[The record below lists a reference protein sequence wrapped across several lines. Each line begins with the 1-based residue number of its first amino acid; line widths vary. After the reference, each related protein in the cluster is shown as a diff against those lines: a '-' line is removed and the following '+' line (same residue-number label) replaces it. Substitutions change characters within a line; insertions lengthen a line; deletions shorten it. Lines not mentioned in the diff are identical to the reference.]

1 MCDFVLL
8 LSEVIDIV
16 FEGEGVLL
24 PLPPLRL
31 RLRERDSSRELELED
46 VICREV
52 VLDDDASS
60 VTDGRL
66 LLCDFV
72 SAR

>member
-24 PLPPLRL
+24 PLPLRL
-31 RLRERDSSRELELED
+31 RLKERDSSRELELED
-46 VICREV
+46 VICREM
-52 VLDDDASS
+52 VLDDEASS